1 MGELGATLAGLLF
14 ENQCDGV
21 VVVVVNDLSAG
32 QSSQGADALAVGQLL
47 DGGGVGVVH
56 GAFDLDPFNM
66 HHLSRGVNP
75 YSFSFN
81 RSIDIAASSA
91 ASSASVGSSNT
102 LCMS

>member
-1 MGELGATLAGLLF
+1 MGELGATLTGLPS

-47 DGGGVGVVH
+47 DGGGVGGVH

-66 HHLSRGVNP
+66 HDLSRGVNP
-75 YSFSFN
+75 SMFS
-81 RSIDIAASSA
+81 
-91 ASSASVGSSNT
+91 
-102 LCMS
+102 L